1 MNKITKRLLS
11 MLAVL
16 ALVLTMAPAGILA
29 VETKADSQI
38 TPGQANLPAGIAEK
52 QAAGAAK
59 QAAAKAAL
67 AALEGTDAAARLAE
81 LNEEL
86 TTCPFCGQAATWV
99 APSASATNDFSDGT
113 HYYIYGTFSRTYG
126 GNVFTAEAAGTSAC
140 ILMDNATIDMYGGR
154 ILQYNASTLNIGG
167 TGTMYSSLSSH
178 STNPTYSAGLFSV
191 TTGDGTHEL
200 NLYGGTFYANYITYN
215 STKKMYFP
223 VILSNDADNTV
234 NIWTDDVVVGPAAA
248 RTDMGTLNVYISAGA
263 FNMYGGTIRNG
274 YSIKDYEGWNLF
286 LGGGT
291 ANIYGGTIT
300 GGAGTST
307 NGIRGGNAY
316 VNAATF
322 NMYGGTISNGSVLG
336 KFAMGGNVSAMSKS
350 AVVNIQGGTIEK
362 GAAPYGGGNIN
373 AKYCSLTIGG
383 TAKIAD
389 GKNSPNG
396 ANIHFNR
403 DSGTGTL
410 YIGGNA
416 LVTGG
421 TTTDNGGSIYLQ
433 TGEMEVSGNATVT
446 GGTATGSDK
455 NGGNIYVKAGTLTVK
470 DDATVTLGTA
480 SGNGG
485 NIWVAS
491 GATVNI
497 NDGTVSEGTAVYGG
511 NLFANG
517 TFNVGAAEIKDGKAP
532 YGGNIAI
539 VSGTLITSDAAVIS
553 GGSNTNGYSSYGG
566 NIFLRNA
573 KTGTLL
579 KGTISGGTAAN
590 GGNIHACAGSK
601 LEIAANVIGGIA
613 RYGANVHVSTYTRSS
628 GSINLTAAVE
638 VVISGGE
645 ISGGI
650 HKDVAGEGEEVVG
663 SNMMVVNDATGKGTT
678 LTLKGDAD
686 IEDIYFQYS
695 GELNKLIVDSSW
707 TGEAGWDPSEAI
719 YCGESVPYAAAAADY
734 TGTLTNLYGNHGQL
748 IWDGETGVK
757 MVDYEVICTD
767 GTRQGYKEAADA
779 VAAANGDMTK
789 RLVAAGDIAL
799 NGETVVV
806 DGIGEIAITGAG
818 TVYGM
823 DQSNDGFK
831 SHSGVFT
838 IAEGI
843 TVASEVIYNGK
854 HYIAITGGDNG
865 EKYTFHR
872 VETELTNVTVNVDK
886 AGLYYKAQYKF
897 DEIVKDRVV
906 SYGILLNLNE
916 APTEESLATSSG
928 DLSGYADTT
937 LTASSH
943 GVYGIFKDGKD
954 SNLADGKTK
963 VFGNPYLAINTTGEE
978 LDKYPVFTA
987 AEATGKS
994 LADAMELAN
1003 TKWEAI
1009 SEDGKPALQE
1019 FFAKWLEKGAWDEA
1033 WAAQLTNINPAEA

>member
-11 MLAVL
+11 ILAVL

-38 TPGQANLPAGIAEK
+38 TPGQANLPEGIAAK
-52 QAAGAAK
+52 QAAGQAK
-59 QAAAKAAL
+59 QEAAKAAL
-67 AALEGTDAAARLAE
+67 AALESEGAEARLAE
-81 LNEEL
+81 LNTEL
-86 TTCPFCGQAATWV
+86 TTCPFCNQAATWQL
-99 APSASATNDFSDGT
+99 ANTSTQLGSATGE
-113 HYYIYGTFSRTYG
+113 HYYAYGAITKGF
-126 GNVFTAEAAGTSAC
+126 EAWNMAADGDKAC
-140 ILMDNATIDMYGGR
+140 ILLDEGAVVSITGR
-154 ILQYNASTLNIGG
+154 IKMYTPNNVVNVGG
-167 TGTMYSSLSSH
+167 LGTITSSLTANSDSDVV
-178 STNPTYSAGLFSV
+178 GLFHMAAAN
-191 TTGDGTHEL
+191 GTL
-200 NLYGGTFYANYITYN
+200 NLYGGTFLSTREAIYN
-215 STKKMYFP
+215 RPIVYMGTTT
-223 VILSNDADNTV
+223 SNV
-234 NIWTDDVVVGPAAA
+234 NIWTNDVVIGHETPVTTTRFNIRQNGGVLNIYG
-248 RTDMGTLNVYISAGA
+248 GTIQNGYCNVEYQGWNLYISAGVA
-263 FNMYGGTIRNG
+263 NMYGGTI
-274 YSIKDYEGWNLF
+274 K
-286 LGGGT
+286 GGQSV
-291 ANIYGGTIT
+291 
-300 GGAGTST
+300 ST
-307 NGIRGGNAY
+307 NGGRGANVFMG
-316 VNAATF
+316 AATF
-322 NMYGGTISNGSVLG
+322 NMYGGLIADGSVSG
-336 KFAMGGNVSAMSKS
+336 KHAMGGNLSAMNKS
-350 AVVNIQGGTIEK
+350 AVVNLLGGTIE
-362 GAAPYGGGNIN
+362 GGSAPNGGGNAN
-373 AKYCSLTIGG
+373 FKYCSATIGG
-383 TAKIAD
+383 TVKIAD
-389 GKNSPNG
+389 GESPANG
-396 ANIHFNR
+396 GNIHFNR
-403 DSGTGTL
+403 NEGNGSL
-410 YIGGNA
+410 YVEGNA
-416 LVTGG
+416 TITGG
-421 TTTDNGGSIYLQ
+421 ESVKDGGSIYLQ
-433 TGEMEVSGNATVT
+433 TGDLTIGGNATIT
-446 GGTATGSDK
+446 GGEVTGSDM
-455 NGGNIYVKAGTLTVK
+455 NGGNIYVAAGSLTVK
-470 DDATVTLGTA
+470 ENATITMGTA
-480 SGNGG
+480 KGNGG

-517 TFNVGAAEIKDGKAP
+517 IINVGAAEVKDGKAP

-539 VSGTLITSDAAVIS
+539 VSGTLITGDAAVIS

-650 HKDVAGEGEEVVG
+650 HKDMAGEGEEVVG

-831 SHSGVFT
+831 SHSGVIT
-838 IAEGI
+838 IGEGV
-843 TVASEVIYNGK
+843 TVAPETNYNEK
-854 HYIAITGGDNG
+854 TYIAITGGDNG

-1033 WAAQLTNINPAEA
+1033 WAAQLTNINPA